1 MKSFLYSLVVIAVIS
16 LLAAYVLNGLELSS
30 AEVFKLKNVRL

>member
-16 LLAAYVLNGLELSS
+16 LLAASVLNGLDLSS
-30 AEVFKLKNVRL
+30 ADVFKLKNVSL